1 MKNQLNRPAARA
13 FLMASLTFLLTA
25 AAPALGK
32 NLAERL
38 NLFIQLL
45 DPLLIGAIGTFM
57 SVIVFLDNFFRRSNP
72 ALSGVLGALNN
83 LVGLI
88 YLLVLAE
95 MLTSISIPVTQIIY
109 SSLTFVTINYQP
121 VISLAV
127 IAFAARMLRHS
138 YQILFHEQLK
148 ETA

>member
-1 MKNQLNRPAARA
+1 MKDQLNRPAVRA
-13 FLMASLTFLLTA
+13 FLVASLTFLSTA
-25 AAPALGK
+25 VAPALGK
-32 NLAERL
+32 SLAEQL

-45 DPLLIGAIGTFM
+45 DPLLIGAIGTLM
-57 SVIVFLDNFFRRSNP
+57 SVIVFLDNFFRRSKP

-88 YLLVLAE
+88 YLLVFAE
-95 MLTSISIPVTQIIY
+95 MLTSINIPVMQILY

-121 VISLAV
+121 VISLAI
-127 IAFAARMLRHS
+127 IAFATRMLRHS

-148 ETA
+148 ETL